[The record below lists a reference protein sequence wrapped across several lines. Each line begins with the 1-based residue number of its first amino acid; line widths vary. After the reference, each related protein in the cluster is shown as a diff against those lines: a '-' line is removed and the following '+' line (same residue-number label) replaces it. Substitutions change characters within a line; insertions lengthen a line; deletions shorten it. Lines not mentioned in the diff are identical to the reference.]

1 MRTDVMAKDYLRRAK
16 SRLIDA
22 ESALKRGDYPET
34 VRYSQECVE
43 LTLKACLRTVAV
55 EYPKVHDVGDIL
67 KISQHKF
74 PEWMKEEI
82 DTLADISRDLAEK
95 RAPSMYGI
103 ETLGKTP
110 SQLFNKKDSEEAL
123 QKAKYVHKIA
133 SKFIKEFYSNKK

>member
-1 MRTDVMAKDYLRRAK
+1 MRSDVLATDYMRRAK

-43 LTLKACLRTVAV
+43 LSLKACLRAVAV

-67 KISQHKF
+67 KICSSKF
-74 PEWMKEEI
+74 PDWVKEEI
-82 DTLADISRDLAEK
+82 ERLAEISRELSEK
-95 RAPSMYGI
+95 RAPSMYGL

-110 SQLFNKKDSEEAL
+110 SQLFDRRDAEDALNKAE
-123 QKAKYVHKIA
+123 YVHNLA
-133 SKFIKEFYSNKK
+133 SKFIEEFYS

>member
-1 MRTDVMAKDYLRRAK
+1 MRTDVMAKDYLKRAK

-22 ESALKRGDYPET
+22 KSAFKRGDYPEV

-43 LTLKACLRTVAV
+43 LTLKACLRTVAI

-67 KISQHKF
+67 KINQHKF
-74 PEWMKEEI
+74 PEWMKKEI
-82 DTLADISRDLAEK
+82 DRLADISRDLAEK

-110 SQLFNKKDSEEAL
+110 SQLFNKKDGEEAF
-123 QKAKYVHKIA
+123 QKAKYVNKIV
-133 SKFIKEFYSNKK
+133 SKFIKEFYSKK